1 VDDPFFSLPA
11 TCDLRPTAQEA
22 LAEAHAKG
30 ELTYSYRISPEQL
43 LSLARKRSNLLFLAF
58 AFVFTIPPAGLGPFF
73 ITFMIRNHRLNE
85 FSATLFMCL
94 IFGTQLF
101 GQIYFGRMGDR
112 LYQARPDGRLQVM
125 IWTILACLPFLLA
138 GFGLPFSVQD
148 LPRLVLFSLLVM
160 VGAALMVGPNP
171 NWMASICDLNLPEHR
186 GTIIS
191 LNGLAQTLARIV
203 AAPLCTGLALHL
215 QGSYANAFLV
225 LFSFFLPAAGLLVL
239 VRRHLAPDVAE
250 TQHILSE
257 RARAQ
262 SNGLTI
268 SPKTGI

>member
-1 VDDPFFSLPA
+1 M
-11 TCDLRPTAQEA
+11 
-22 LAEAHAKG
+22 
-30 ELTYSYRISPEQL
+30 
-43 LSLARKRSNLLFLAF
+43 
-58 AFVFTIPPAGLGPFF
+58 FTVPPAGLGPFF
-73 ITFMIRNHRLNE
+73 ITFMIRNHGLNE

-112 LYQARPDGRLQVM
+112 LYQARPDGRLRVM
-125 IWTILACLPFLLA
+125 IWTILASLPFLLA

-160 VGAALMVGPNP
+160 VGAGLMVGPNP

-191 LNGLAQTLARIV
+191 LNGLFQTLARIV

-239 VRRHLAPDVAE
+239 VRRHLAPDVAQ
-250 TQHILSE
+250 TQRILSE